1 MIKGALLASL
11 GILAAAA
18 ANALPLTPT
27 RQVDF
32 VTDEG
37 TWMALDI
44 APDDKTILFDLL
56 GDIYAIESSG
66 GTARPLMTGL
76 AFDANPVFSPDGRHF
91 AFVSDRSGANNVWI
105 ASADGTNPRQ
115 ISHDNGAVLWT
126 SPSWSAD
133 GEYIYAS
140 RMVHSTLAFEVFM
153 FNKDGDFNKHRGV
166 QITKAKPNGTESFD
180 ARRNVLGAV
189 ASPDGRY
196 LYFSSKIG
204 TTWTD
209 KEPPHWS
216 ITRRDLRTGKDEEI
230 IRSAGGAMQPALSHD
245 GGRLVY
251 ASRYRNDT
259 GLRIRDLATGEDQWL
274 LYPIDRDGHN
284 GGYYANLLPRYTF
297 AHNDRSLILSVGGK
311 IRRLDIQTRS
321 LSDIPFTAHVQLDV
335 GPQTRIEQREESGP
349 VRVRVIQTPRQSPD
363 GKSIVF
369 SALGQLYRLELKPDA
384 RPRALGAG
392 YQPSWSPDAS
402 RIVFV
407 TWTARDGGQIWSMP
421 ASGRGA
427 RKQLTKAPAFYTE
440 PVFSPD
446 GKSVLALRA
455 SHYDRLRTRTEIDP
469 SRATDIIRLPAGGGE
484 PQLVA
489 HAYGARLLDFGADPD
504 LIRFYSPEGVKTL
517 QLNEPSA
524 DPRRVAVIETRH
536 PFQYVEAPGAA
547 DDVRLSP
554 DGRWALARSA
564 SQLYLVAVP
573 PAIGSEPQVVNLK
586 SPTTPVVK
594 LTSIGADYFGWS
606 DGGRSITWSVG
617 ASFRRIPLSSLA
629 EAEKTAERYDAVVE
643 LQRDAPQGTIVLR
656 GATVITMRGDEVLR
670 GADVVVVNDRIAAV
684 GPQGNVAIPVGATV
698 RDLSGKFVVPGFIDT
713 HAHWVGIRR
722 EILEPNHWSLLANL
736 AYGVTSGLDV
746 QPFTVDVFA
755 YQDMIDAGLMLGPRA
770 YSTGP
775 GVFVNSEINSE
786 VDARNVLTRYRDY
799 YRTRNIKSYMVG
811 GRKERQFMIQGAR
824 ALGMMPTTEGASDLR
839 LDLTHALDGFAGN
852 EHALPISPL
861 RKDVVQLFA
870 QTRTAY
876 TPTLG
881 VVYGARPAYA
891 ELIIRH
897 VPQAEPK
904 LRRFMPDSMI
914 EAETRT
920 RKWSRPQDQAYPSLA
935 ADALALQRA
944 GGLVGM
950 GSHGEVQGID
960 YHWELEAYASGGATS
975 HEVLR
980 AATIGSAEVIGRA
993 AELGSMEAGKFADLL
1008 ILDRDPL
1015 ANIVNTQSLR
1025 FVMKNGRLYDA
1036 DTLDEVWPRQ
1046 KPLEAQWFWS
1056 EAPQAASFVPR

>member
-1 MIKGALLASL
+1 VIKAALVACL
-11 GILAAAA
+11 GVWAAATS
-18 ANALPLTPT
+18 ALPLTPT

-37 TWMALDI
+37 TWMALDVS
-44 APDDKTILFDLL
+44 PDGRTILFDLL
-56 GDIYAIESSG
+56 GDIYAIDSSG
-66 GTARPLMTGL
+66 GSARPFMTGL
-76 AFDANPVFSPDGRHF
+76 AFDANPVFSPDGRHI
-91 AFVSDRSGANNVWI
+91 AFVSDRSGANNVWV
-105 ASADGTNPRQ
+105 AAADGTNPRK
-115 ISHDNGAVLWT
+115 ISHDDGAVLWT
-126 SPSWSAD
+126 SPSWSAE

-153 FNKDGDFNKHRGV
+153 FNKDGDFNKNRGV

-251 ASRYRNDT
+251 ASRYQNDT

-274 LYPIDRDGHN
+274 IYPIDRDGHN
-284 GGYYANLLPRYTF
+284 GGYYANLLPGYTF
-297 AHNDRSLILSVGGK
+297 THDDRSMILSVGGK
-311 IRRLDIQTRS
+311 LRRIDIQTRS
-321 LSDIPFTAHVQLDV
+321 VSDIPFTAQVQLDV
-335 GPQTRIEQREESGP
+335 GPQTRVEQREETGP

-384 RPRALGAG
+384 RPRTLGVG
-392 YQPSWSPDAS
+392 YQPSWSPDGSSIA
-402 RIVFV
+402 FV
-407 TWTARDGGQIWSMP
+407 TWTPRDGGQIWSMS

-440 PVFSPD
+440 PMFASD

-455 SHYDRLRTRTEIDP
+455 SHYDRLRTRTEMDP

-484 PQLVA
+484 PLLVA
-489 HAYGARLLDFGADPD
+489 HASGARLLDVGTDPN
-504 LIRFYSPEGVKTL
+504 LIRFYTPKGVKTL
-517 QLNEPSA
+517 PLNEPSA
-524 DPRRVAVIETRH
+524 DPRRVVVMQTRLAS
-536 PFQYVEAPGAA
+536 QYVEAPGAV
-547 DDVRLSP
+547 DDVRLSQ

-573 PAIGSEPQVVNLK
+573 PATGSEPQVVNLK

-594 LTSIGADYFGWS
+594 LTSIGADYFGWA
-606 DGGRSITWSVG
+606 DGGRTITWSVG

-629 EAEKTAERYDAVVE
+629 EAEKTAERFEAVVE
-643 LQRDAPQGTIVLR
+643 LPRDVPQSAVVLR

-670 GADVVVVNDRIAAV
+670 GADVVVLNDKIAAV
-684 GPQGNVAIPVGATV
+684 GPQGSVAIPDGATV
-698 RDLSGKFVVPGFIDT
+698 RDVSGKFVVPGFIDT
-713 HAHWVGIRR
+713 HAHWFEIRR
-722 EILEPNHWSLLANL
+722 EILAPNHWSLLANL

-775 GVFVNSEINSE
+775 GVFVNSEISSE
-786 VDARNVLTRYRDY
+786 ADARNVLTRYRDY

-811 GRKERQFMIQGAR
+811 GRKERQFVIQGASS
-824 ALGMMPTTEGASDLR
+824 LGMMPTTEGASDLR
-839 LDLTHALDGFAGN
+839 LNLTHALDGFAGN

-861 RKDVVQLFA
+861 RKDVIQLFA
-870 QTRTAY
+870 QTRIAY

-881 VVYGARPAYA
+881 VAYGARPASA
-891 ELIIRH
+891 EMIIRH
-897 VPQAEPK
+897 VPQDDPK
-904 LRRFMPDSMI
+904 LHRFMPASVI
-914 EAETRT
+914 EEKTRT
-920 RKWSRPQDQAYPSLA
+920 RKWSRPQDQAYPLLA
-935 ADALALQRA
+935 ADALAIQRA

-950 GSHGEVQGID
+950 GSHGEVQGIA
-960 YHWELEAYASGGATS
+960 YHWELEAYASGGATP

-980 AATIGSAEVIGRA
+980 AATIGSGEVIGRA
-993 AELGSMEAGKFADLL
+993 AELGSIEAGKFADLL

-1015 ANIVNTQSLR
+1015 VDIVNTQSLR

-1036 DTLDEVWPRQ
+1036 ETLDEVWPRQ
-1046 KPLEAQWFWS
+1046 RPLEAQWFWS
-1056 EAPQAASFVPR
+1056 EAPQAASIAP

>member
-1 MIKGALLASL
+1 VIKGALLASL
-11 GILAAAA
+11 GVLAAAA

-37 TWMALDI
+37 TWMALDV
-44 APDDKTILFDLL
+44 APDNKTILFDLL

-76 AFDANPVFSPDGRHF
+76 AFDANPVFSPDGRHI
-91 AFVSDRSGANNVWI
+91 AFVSDRSGANNIWI

-115 ISHDNGAVLWT
+115 ISHDDGAAVWT

-153 FNKDGDFNKHRGV
+153 FNKAGDFNKDRGV

-189 ASPDGRY
+189 GSPDGRY

-297 AHNDRSLILSVGGK
+297 AHDDRSLILSVGGK
-311 IRRLDIQTRS
+311 IRRLDVQTRS

-335 GPQTRIEQREESGP
+335 GPQTRIEQREETGP

-392 YQPSWSPDAS
+392 YQPSWSPDGS

-421 ASGRGA
+421 ASGRGI

-446 GKSVLALRA
+446 GKRVLALRA

-469 SRATDIIRLPAGGGE
+469 SRATDIIRLSVGGGE

-504 LIRFYSPEGVKTL
+504 LIRFYSPEGMKTL

-524 DPRRVAVIETRH
+524 DPRRVALIETRH
-536 PFQYVEAPGAA
+536 ASQYVEAPAAA

-573 PAIGSEPQVVNLK
+573 PATGSEPQVLNLK

-606 DGGRSITWSVG
+606 DGGRTITWSVG
-617 ASFRRIPLSSLA
+617 ASFRRIPLSSVA
-629 EAEKTAERYDAVVE
+629 EAEKTAEHFDAVVE
-643 LQRDAPQGTIVLR
+643 LQRDVPQGTVVLR

-670 GADVVVVNDRIAAV
+670 GADIVVVNDRIAAV
-684 GPQGNVAIPVGATV
+684 GPQGNVTIPVGATV

-713 HAHWVGIRR
+713 HAHWVEIRR
-722 EILEPNHWSLLANL
+722 GILEPNHWSLLANL

-811 GRKERQFMIQGAR
+811 GRKERQFMIQGAK

-861 RKDVVQLFA
+861 RTDVVQLFA

-897 VPQAEPK
+897 VPQDEPK
-904 LRRFMPDSMI
+904 LRRFMPDGVI

-920 RKWSRPQDQAYPSLA
+920 RKWSRAQDQVYPSLA
-935 ADALALQRA
+935 ADAIAIQRA

-960 YHWELEAYASGGATS
+960 YHWELEAYASGGATP

-980 AATIGSAEVIGRA
+980 AATIGSSEVIGRA
-993 AELGSMEAGKFADLL
+993 AELGSIEAGKFADLL

-1015 ANIVNTQSLR
+1015 ADIVNTQSLR

-1036 DTLDEVWPRQ
+1036 ATLDEMWPRQ
-1046 KPLEAQWFWS
+1046 KPLDPQWFWS